1 MNYNVSS
8 GTLNPTIRDHLGFFR
23 YRAIKSTVLNDF
35 CYTVV
40 YVFIVA
46 DKLLQKLPYINVSV
60 PVATKLGF
68 DEVILATFLVKVLY

>member
-8 GTLNPTIRDHLGFFR
+8 GTLNPTIRDLLGFLG

-40 YVFIVA
+40 DVFIVA
-46 DKLLQKLPYINVSV
+46 DKLVQKLPYINVSV

>member
-1 MNYNVSS
+1 MNYNVLS
-8 GTLNPTIRDHLGFFR
+8 GTLNPILYVITGVFSDTGPNI
-23 YRAIKSTVLNDF
+23 LNDF

-40 YVFIVA
+40 GVFIVA

-68 DEVILATFLVKVLY
+68 DEVILATFLVKLLY